1 MLLFLCLKCC
11 LKLFVRKKIYI
22 RIYVGQPFPLS
33 YFVSI
38 NAYNYPHVFFY
49 YFAFTML
56 SRSLRCAKKKTCSL
70 GSVLFV
76 AAYLNGLARL
86 FTNDN
91 YNFVYN
97 QDNYIEGQR
106 NNIMK
111 RKTF

>member
-1 MLLFLCLKCC
+1 MFFFIISLFQCYHVH
-11 LKLFVRKKIYI
+11 FV
-22 RIYVGQPFPLS
+22 VQ
-33 YFVSI
+33 
-38 NAYNYPHVFFY
+38 
-49 YFAFTML
+49 
-56 SRSLRCAKKKTCSL
+56 KKTCSL